1 MSLVAVTV
9 RVLFHAQTTFD
20 VNRAAALQILRS
32 SLSLPSPERY
42 AKPSG
47 DVVVL
52 TGSAILAALIRRE
65 TEAADGRTLRRVAQF
80 GVAAEVSDQ
89 DNLVERHD
97 LLRFCLSRLT
107 GDLGLL

>member
-1 MSLVAVTV
+1 MSLVAVAV

-20 VNRAAALQILRS
+20 VNRAAALQILRR

-42 AKPSG
+42 AKPGS

-52 TGSAILAALIRRE
+52 AGSAILAALIGRE
-65 TEAADGRTLRRVAQF
+65 TEATDRRTLRRVAQF

-89 DNLVERHD
+89 NNFIERHG
-97 LLRFCLSRLT
+97 LLRFVFP
-107 GDLGLL
+107 G